1 MTATL
6 QHWLMPFMPF
16 SLGGLLLYLHLYQG
30 WERPWGAGG
39 LFFVVIAVNAML
51 LNLAWTLPGP
61 VGAFLRHP
69 ITNIVMFLSIACALG
84 FTIVVGLMAQIR

>member
-1 MTATL
+1 MVVTL
-6 QHWLMPFMPF
+6 QHWLMPFLPF
-16 SLGGLLLYLHLYQG
+16 LLGGGLVYLHLYRG

-39 LFFVVIAVNAML
+39 LFFIVIAVNAML

-69 ITNIVMFLSIACALG
+69 VTNIVMFVSIVCALG
-84 FTIVVGLMAQIR
+84 FTILQAIF